1 MAEKSGAQSITITIR
16 LPTGVCDRL
25 ESLAEATKRSRSF
38 LAAEAIEKYVN
49 IEQWQV
55 AGIEQSLDDE
65 RRGLADEEMAPWME
79 SLGTGEQLPMPKPDS
94 SRKARRRG

>member
-1 MAEKSGAQSITITIR
+1 MPEKPGAESVTITIR

-49 IEQWQV
+49 IEHWQV
-55 AGIEQSLDDE
+55 AGIEQALDDE
-65 RRGLADEEMAPWME
+65 RRGIPDEEMAPWMG
-79 SLGTGEQLPMPKPDS
+79 SLGTGEPLPMPKPDTH
-94 SRKARRRG
+94 RKARRRG